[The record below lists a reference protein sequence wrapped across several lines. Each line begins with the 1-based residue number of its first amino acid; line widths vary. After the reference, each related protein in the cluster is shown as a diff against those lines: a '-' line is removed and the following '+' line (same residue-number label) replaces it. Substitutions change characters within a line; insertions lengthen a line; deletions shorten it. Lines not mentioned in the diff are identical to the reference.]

1 MKIKREDDADQDQK
15 PRIGIVADVSA
26 SARRALELEKQRYPG
41 ASAWAPD
48 EEHLFKT
55 LFQRAERPLLPAHW
69 DVDLRGIPV
78 QDSIFAAEGA
88 DADAAAGGAVVYS
101 RSGKDYQATAAL
113 LRLIDLTSSVR
124 ATVQSGQRHKAP
136 RVILAAL
143 QRYVRWAAWDAGHA
157 GRRIVPNMLVA
168 AAAAAAAGLRE
179 DHHHHHYAA
188 AEEEEAAITAG
199 MERRM
204 RALARR
210 QRDFFASS
218 PHGTAQQEQ
227 HRRQHQ
233 QEQEQEQEQEEQK
246 EEKKGGG
253 CRSQPQL
260 PVVYGLFVLNC
271 SVVLLSVDSA
281 KGDDAYVSF
290 HVAMDLEDRHQSVW
304 NALTVAVAV
313 CLARNQLVRVVD
325 AFEELPAAAS

>member
-1 MKIKREDDADQDQK
+1 M
-15 PRIGIVADVSA
+15 
-26 SARRALELEKQRYPG
+26 
-41 ASAWAPD
+41 
-48 EEHLFKT
+48 
-55 LFQRAERPLLPAHW
+55 
-69 DVDLRGIPV
+69 
-78 QDSIFAAEGA
+78 
-88 DADAAAGGAVVYS
+88 
-101 RSGKDYQATAAL
+101 
-113 LRLIDLTSSVR
+113 
-124 ATVQSGQRHKAP
+124 QSGQRHKAP

-168 AAAAAAAGLRE
+168 AAAAADVPQ

-188 AEEEEAAITAG
+188 AEEEEEAAITAG

-210 QRDFFASS
+210 QRDFFASR
-218 PHGTAQQEQ
+218 PHGTAQQGQ
-227 HRRQHQ
+227 YRRQHQ
-233 QEQEQEQEQEEQK
+233 QEQEQEQEQKEQK
-246 EEKKGGG
+246 EEKKKGGG

-290 HVAMDLEDRHQSVW
+290 HVDMDLEDRHQSVW

-313 CLARNQLVRVVD
+313 CLARDQLVRVVD
-325 AFEELPAAAS
+325 AFDELPAAAS